1 MIIGEGVGDGE
12 GEGDLICNGKGD
24 CPFVDDDDD
33 CVGDDK
39 TGGVEIEDEEDDDGV
54 VDDDK
59 DGDGV
64 LICKGDNDRS
74 SSFDEELCCEN
85 ALELNREV
93 WFAWLEDWGGFRIES
108 ASDRIESIPWWFDK
122 SWLWR

>member
-12 GEGDLICNGKGD
+12 SEGDLICNGKGD

-39 TGGVEIEDEEDDDGV
+39 TGGVEIEEEEDDDDGV

-59 DGDGV
+59 DWD
-64 LICKGDNDRS
+64 
-74 SSFDEELCCEN
+74 
-85 ALELNREV
+85 
-93 WFAWLEDWGGFRIES
+93 
-108 ASDRIESIPWWFDK
+108 
-122 SWLWR
+122 